1 MNRSNLG
8 TLRGLCENRQTELTE
23 KIRLLD
29 SERKVDYVEKG
40 WVNVLIQSEKEILM
54 ELELLFSIFST
65 VIENIL
71 AEDQPEEKERR

>member
-8 TLRGLCENRQTELTE
+8 TLRGLCENRKTELTE

-29 SERKVDYVEKG
+29 SERKVDYAEKG